1 MFSLLIETLEG
12 DGRFMEKYLRCLM
25 VIALATSVFSGCLT
39 FPGGNRDREPVVVLE
54 TNKGVIVIELY
65 PEAAPKTVENFKTLI
80 KQEFYDGL
88 TFHRYVEGFV
98 IQGGCPKGDGT
109 GDPGWSVEGEF
120 QDPEL
125 QAKMPLHERGVISMA
140 RAQDPDSAG
149 SQFYICLDKASH
161 LDGNYTSFGRVIS
174 GVDVVMKL
182 RKSDIIRSIRL
193 EAKKEYVKEL
203 S

>member
-1 MFSLLIETLEG
+1 
-12 DGRFMEKYLRCLM
+12 M
-25 VIALATSVFSGCLT
+25 VVALATSVFSGCLI
-39 FPGGNRDREPVVVLE
+39 FSGGNRDRELVVVLE

-65 PEAAPKTVENFKTLI
+65 PEAAPQTVENFKTLI
-80 KQEFYDGL
+80 QQKFYDSL

-109 GDPGWSVEGEF
+109 GDPGWSIEGEF

-125 QAKMPLHERGVISMA
+125 QAKMPLHEQGVISMA

-149 SQFYICLDKASH
+149 SQFYLCLDKASH
-161 LDGNYTSFGRVIS
+161 LDGNYTSFGRVVLGI
-174 GVDVVMKL
+174 DIVMKL
-182 RKSDIIRSIRL
+182 RKNDIIRSIRL
-193 EAKKEYVKEL
+193 EAKKYYVKEL

>member
-1 MFSLLIETLEG
+1 
-12 DGRFMEKYLRCLM
+12 MEKYLRCLM
-25 VIALATSVFSGCLT
+25 VVALATSVFSGCLI
-39 FPGGNRDREPVVVLE
+39 FSGGNRDREPVVVLE

-65 PEAAPKTVENFKTLI
+65 PEAAPQTVDNFKTLI
-80 KQEFYDGL
+80 QQKFYDSL

-109 GDPGWSVEGEF
+109 GDPGWSIKGEF
-120 QDPEL
+120 QDPEK
-125 QAKMPLHERGVISMA
+125 QAKMPLHEQGVISMA

-161 LDGNYTSFGRVIS
+161 LDGNYTSFGRVVLGI
-174 GVDVVMKL
+174 DVVMKL

-193 EAKKEYVKEL
+193 EAKKYYVKEL